1 MLETKELILEAA
13 EFEDWRDLY
22 ENIWSRRESAKY
34 MLWKP
39 TCSEEEARARME
51 RTLAWQKKNKLA
63 YTVYEKKS
71 GKAIGFAGMTQI
83 EEGVYEDTGIAV
95 GPDFVRRGYGRQILT
110 ALMEQA
116 FEELHAVKFICSCR
130 EKNIASKALQ
140 LSCGFVYTHS
150 EDRTD
155 PETGE
160 AYVLEFYLASQPPST
175 ARVKP
180 CT

>member
-1 MLETKELILEAA
+1 MLETKDLILKAA

-51 RTLAWQKKNKLA
+51 RTLAWQQKNELS

-71 GKAIGFAGMTQI
+71 GRAIGFAGMTRIQ
-83 EEGVYEDTGIAV
+83 EDVYEDTGIAV
-95 GPDFVRRGYGRQILT
+95 GPDYVGRGYGKQILQ
-110 ALMEQA
+110 ALTKQA
-116 FEELHAVKFICSCR
+116 FEELNAERFVCSCR
-130 EKNIASKALQ
+130 EKNVASKAMQ
-140 LSCGFVYTHS
+140 LSCGFSYTHS

-155 PETGE
+155 PNTGE
-160 AYVLEFYLASQPPST
+160 AYVLDFYELILPAIRRPPQG
-175 ARVKP
+175 
-180 CT
+180 